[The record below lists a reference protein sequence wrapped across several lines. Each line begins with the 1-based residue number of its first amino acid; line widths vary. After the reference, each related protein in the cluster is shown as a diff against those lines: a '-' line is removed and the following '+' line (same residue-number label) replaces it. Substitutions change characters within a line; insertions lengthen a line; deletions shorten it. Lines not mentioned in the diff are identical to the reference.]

1 MQACK
6 PGSVTTPILSERNSY
21 HLSGADF
28 AVSLYQ
34 STHSTTR
41 PDTIGTNIERA
52 VQNRAYSTFQLVRF
66 TMPLMSPLER

>member
-6 PGSVTTPILSERNSY
+6 PGSVLPITRDSY

-28 AVSLYQ
+28 AVSIYQ

-41 PDTIGTNIERA
+41 QTGIERA

-66 TMPLMSPLER
+66 TMPLMSPLGR